1 MKVLQIVKTNV
12 GATWAFSQ
20 AKWLFDQGVDITTVI
35 PVSVGG
41 VADRLCQEFVGKSPD
56 PRMAVK
62 DDYQMLQS

>member
-41 VADRLCQEFVGKSPD
+41 VADRYHQYGMPIIEADLF
-56 PRMAVK
+56 
-62 DDYQMLQS
+62 